1 MKIRPLLVSSLLLTM
16 LVGNTYAT
24 TYSLPHIKGDR
35 VVASSTGET
44 VTITV
49 EQDQTLL
56 DIAKRFNLGQTEIV
70 TINPGLDRWL
80 IKKGTVVR
88 LPNRRI
94 LPDSPHEGITL
105 NVAEY
110 RMYYY
115 PADQSGTVRSYAH
128 GVGRQD
134 WKTPLGKT
142 SIIKKVKDPAW
153 HPPESIRREH
163 AANGDP
169 LPEIVPPG
177 THNPLGAYAL
187 YLNLPGD
194 YRIHGTDID
203 KIFGIGMQITHGCVR
218 MYPEDISA
226 LYQSVD
232 VGTPVYIVKQPV
244 KVGWLNNVLYV
255 EAHPDLEG
263 EEKTQDERYAIAL
276 SLIRQ
281 ENNQVLPDFDQVILN
296 KALKDL
302 DGTPTPIYE
311 RLPPLEGEVIDP
323 VAKAVPIIKAPAIV
337 SGAVTKKS
345 LTAKASKAKS
355 TELTATNKKTKPASL
370 QAANDVKKIPAK
382 PVSKDNKANKPAIK
396 TASNSRS
403 SGGSPGGY
411 YHGD

>member
-1 MKIRPLLVSSLLLTM
+1 MKIRTLLVSSLLLT
-16 LVGNTYAT
+16 LVVGNSYAT

-70 TINPGLDRWL
+70 TINPDLDRWL
-80 IKKGTVVR
+80 IKKGTIVR

-115 PADQSGTVRSYAH
+115 PADQPGTVRSYAH

-177 THNPLGAYAL
+177 PHNPLGAYAL

-218 MYPEDISA
+218 MYPEDIGA
-226 LYQSVD
+226 LFQSVS
-232 VGTPVYIVKQPV
+232 VGTSVYIVKQPV
-244 KVGWLNNVLYV
+244 KVAWLNNVLYV

-281 ENNQVLPDFDQVILN
+281 ENNQELPDFDQVVLN
-296 KALKDL
+296 KVLKDL

-311 RLPPLEGEVIDP
+311 RLPSLEGDVVAPI
-323 VAKAVPIIKAPAIV
+323 AKAVPVVKADAVASAANKKPVAATKAKV
-337 SGAVTKKS
+337 KDVAVTTKK
-345 LTAKASKAKS
+345 TKVAAVQTANNTKKIAAKASEKS
-355 TELTATNKKTKPASL
+355 TKN
-370 QAANDVKKIPAK
+370 QK
-382 PVSKDNKANKPAIK
+382 PVTK
-396 TASNSRS
+396 TANNKDST
-403 SGGSPGGY
+403 GSAGGY
-411 YHGD
+411 YHGN